1 MPVTT
6 TPSPQVASAPG
17 LWAAGQKWH
26 ADAGLWCPSR
36 EGPDLEVSLLQ
47 AAHPSIAINGIRM
60 ASPHAPWRDAQ
71 LALPG
76 LLNHRVV
83 HLYGCAL
90 GHLPTLLLN
99 SSECVEDIHVHIL
112 NSKALQIQLEHM
124 PQTDWLDDPRV
135 KLRRALASDKP
146 DRAAAMH
153 ISVPDLQL
161 IEPDLWRLRDR
172 LHAHLNQTFV
182 DSAFKAQDP
191 HLQALMQANATL
203 LQTDLPVHA
212 LYGRQGLRTAHIIGS
227 GPSLEQRIEHL
238 RSWVDGPHRPWVIAV
253 DTAFAAMQKAGV
265 RVDCVVSIEKKIHT
279 RWLPTAHSQGVALV
293 YSPVVP
299 NEVLVAWKG
308 PRYKSFTHTAL
319 HQTAPHFDPQAC
331 LFCGG
336 SVVHTATDLAVRM
349 GFASICFWG
358 VDLSYPNGKTH
369 AYWPSGELG
378 GHPTRSGHWVMNG
391 CGQQVPSSPSFANYL
406 VELEDQIARHP
417 HIQFFNSSQHGAAIA
432 GTQHLSE

>member
-1 MPVTT
+1 MPATT
-6 TPSPQVASAPG
+6 TLSPQVTTAPG
-17 LWAAGQKWH
+17 LWAACPNGH
-26 ADAGLWCPSR
+26 ADAGLWAPSDD
-36 EGPDLEVSLLQ
+36 GPDLEVSLLQ

-76 LLNHRVV
+76 LLNQRVV

-90 GHLPTLLLN
+90 GHLPTLLLR

-112 NSKALQIQLEHM
+112 NSKAFKIQLQHM
-124 PQTDWLDDPRV
+124 PHTEWLADPRV
-135 KLRRALASDKP
+135 KLRMALASDKP
-146 DRAAAMH
+146 DRDAAMH

-161 IEPDLWRLRDR
+161 IEPGLWRLRDR
-172 LHAHLNQTFV
+172 LQAQLNRAFV

-191 HLQALMQANATL
+191 HLQALMQANAAL
-203 LQTDLPVHA
+203 LQSDLPVHA
-212 LYGRQGLRTAHIIGS
+212 LYGQAVPRSAHIVGS
-227 GPSLEQRIEHL
+227 GPSLEHSIAQL
-238 RSWVDGPHRPWVIAV
+238 RGLAHGPQAPWVMAV
-253 DTAFAAMQKAGV
+253 DTAFAALQKAGV

-299 NEVLVAWKG
+299 NEVLWAWQG

-319 HQTAPHFDPQAC
+319 HRSAPHYDAKAC

-349 GFASICFWG
+349 GFAEICFWG

-369 AYWPSGELG
+369 AHWPSGELG

-391 CGQQVPSSPSFANYL
+391 LGHPVPSSPSFANYL
-406 VELEDQIARHP
+406 AELEDQIARHP
-417 HIQFFNSSQHGAAIA
+417 HIRFFNSSHLGAAIA
-432 GTQHLSE
+432 GTQYFSE